1 MFEDLRDLYQ
11 QVILDRGRKPH
22 HGRRLEV
29 FDAEARG
36 DNPMCGDRVQVFV
49 RRDGEAVAE
58 VGFEARGCAISIASA
73 DLMAE
78 AVIGK
83 TADEIAELTTAFTGM
98 ARTGNGGA
106 PQLATL
112 RPLAGVH
119 EYPSRIKCATLPWM
133 ALKAA
138 MAGKG
143 NASSE

>member
-1 MFEDLRDLYQ
+1 
-11 QVILDRGRKPH
+11 
-22 HGRRLEV
+22 V

-49 RRDGEAVAE
+49 RNDAGKVAE
-58 VGFEARGCAISIASA
+58 LGFEARGCAISIASA

-83 TADEIAELTTAFTGM
+83 TEAEIADLTNEFANM
-98 ARTGNGGA
+98 ARTGESSA
-106 PQLATL
+106 PALATL

-119 EYPSRIKCATLPWM
+119 EYPSRVKCATLPWM
-133 ALKAA
+133 ALGAA

-143 NASSE
+143 TASSE